1 MPIILAI
8 DDRQDNLLSLSAL
21 LKNLIPECEI
31 VTALSGRE
39 GIERAKTALPDI
51 ILLDINMPEMDG
63 FEVCQVLKSKFETK
77 HIPVVMLTAVKTS
90 TPHRVKALE
99 IGADAFLSKPV
110 DETELV
116 AQVNAMLRIKKA
128 EDSLRNEKDMLEEIV
143 EQRVNDLVIA
153 NEQLLLE
160 ISEREH
166 TQLTLKKSEERFKKM
181 IEKSPL
187 PMIITDENQD
197 ISFYNDKF
205 TELFGYTLDDVS
217 TAQDWWVKAY
227 PDEEYRIK
235 VQQSWKTAIE
245 KAKANKTD
253 IEMQVWDLTIKDRST
268 RTCEFYMVP
277 LDDFSLIVIKDITEK
292 MKTEHELWE
301 SKDRFYKIF
310 NSQLDAIFVLNNDIY
325 PCVVE
330 CNKAANNIFGYNSG
344 ELIGKPV
351 NPLHIDESHLKKFQ
365 TIIYPK
371 VEKYGFIKDVSFSM
385 KRKNGDVFPTEHTVL
400 EIKDDADK
408 RTGWISIVRDLSER
422 KSLESRLRQAQ
433 KMESIGT
440 LAGGIAHDFNNIL
453 TSILGFSSLAL
464 SAVDKGSD
472 LEDDLNEIHTAG
484 LRAKDLVKQIL
495 TIARQSDEEI
505 NPLRVDSIAKEV
517 IKFIRSSIPTTIEIQ
532 SKIDS
537 KTPIMGNQTQIH
549 QIFMN
554 LITNAAHAMEVNGGV
569 LEINLEDFYF
579 DDKAVLQ
586 YPNLKPGNYNK
597 ITVSD
602 TGIGIP
608 QDIIGSIFEPYFTTK
623 DHGEGTGL
631 GLATVHGIVESY
643 GGTIS
648 VSSSIGKGTLFTI
661 YLPATE
667 KKQIRYST
675 ESENL
680 PKGAESILLIDD
692 ELSIV
697 KLNQKILEKL
707 GYKLT
712 CQTNSIDALERLKT
726 RANDYDLI
734 ITDMTMPKLT
744 GINLA
749 EAMMDI
755 HPELPIILCTG
766 YSKQI
771 SEQNAIVNNIKAI
784 LKKPVS
790 KSKLAEIVRKTLDE
804 AIKSKHI
811 THED

>member
-8 DDRQDNLLSLSAL
+8 DDRQDNLFSLSAL
-21 LKNLIPECEI
+21 LKSLIPECKI
-31 VTALSGRE
+31 VTALSGAE
-39 GIERAKTALPDI
+39 GIEKAKTALPDI

-90 TPHRVKALE
+90 TAHRVKALE

-128 EDSLRNEKDMLEEIV
+128 EDYLRNEKDLLEEMV

-166 TQLTLKKSEERFKKM
+166 AQLTLNKSEERFKKM

-187 PMIITDENQD
+187 PMIITDANQD

-205 TELFGYTLDDVS
+205 TELFGYTLDDIS
-217 TAQDWWVKAY
+217 TAQKWWETAY
-227 PDEEYRIK
+227 PDEEYRTKI
-235 VQQSWKTAIE
+235 QQSWETAIK
-245 KAKANKTD
+245 KAKANNTD
-253 IEMQVWDLTIKDRST
+253 IEMQVWDLTIKDQST

-277 LDDFSLIVIKDITEK
+277 LGDVSLIVIKDITEK
-292 MKTEHELWE
+292 KRTAHDLWE
-301 SKDRFYKIF
+301 SKDRFHKIF
-310 NSQLDAIFVLNNDIY
+310 NSQLDAIFVLNGDNNPI
-325 PCVVE
+325 VVE
-330 CNKAANNIFGYNSG
+330 CNWAANKIFGYTTD
-344 ELIGKPV
+344 EILGKPV
-351 NPLHIDESHLKKFQ
+351 NHLHIDEFHLKKFQ
-365 TIIYPK
+365 TMLYQN
-371 VEKYGFIKDVSFSM
+371 VEKHGVIKDVSFSM
-385 KRKNGDVFPTEHTVL
+385 KRKNGDIFPTEHTVL
-400 EIKDDADK
+400 EIKDDQGK
-408 RTGWISIVRDLSER
+408 RSGWISIVRDLSER
-422 KSLESRLRQAQ
+422 MALESRLRQAQ

-453 TSILGFSSLAL
+453 TSIIGFSDLAL
-464 SAVDKGSD
+464 SAADKGSD
-472 LEDDLNEIHTAG
+472 LEDDLNEIHMAG

-495 TIARQSDEEI
+495 TIARQSDEKVA
-505 NPLRVDSIAKEV
+505 PLRVDSIANEV

-537 KTPIMGNQTQIH
+537 KTPIMGNPTQIH

-554 LITNAAHAMEVNGGV
+554 LITNAAHAMESNGGV
-569 LEINLEDFYF
+569 LNVNLEDFYF
-579 DDKAVLQ
+579 DDRAVLQ

-597 ITVSD
+597 ISVSD
-602 TGIGIP
+602 TGTGIP
-608 QDIIGSIFEPYFTTK
+608 PDIIGSIFEPYFTTK
-623 DHGEGTGL
+623 DRGEGTGL

-643 GGTIS
+643 GGTITI
-648 VSSSIGKGTLFTI
+648 SSNIGKGTLFTI
-661 YLPATE
+661 YLPAT
-667 KKQIRYST
+667 KNNQIQHST

-680 PKGAESILLIDD
+680 QKGIESILLIDD

-697 KLNQKILEKL
+697 KLNQKILERL
-707 GYKLT
+707 GYKVT
-712 CQTNSIDALERLKT
+712 PQTNSIDALERLKK
-726 RANDYDLI
+726 RAKDYDLI
-734 ITDMTMPKLT
+734 ITDMTMPGLT

-749 EAMMDI
+749 QSMMDI
-755 HPELPIILCTG
+755 HPDLPIILCTG
-766 YSKQI
+766 YSKQL
-771 SEQNAIVNNIKAI
+771 SAQNATIDNIKAI

-790 KSKLAEIVRKTLDE
+790 KSKLAITVRNTLDE
-804 AIKSKHI
+804 VIK
-811 THED
+811 E